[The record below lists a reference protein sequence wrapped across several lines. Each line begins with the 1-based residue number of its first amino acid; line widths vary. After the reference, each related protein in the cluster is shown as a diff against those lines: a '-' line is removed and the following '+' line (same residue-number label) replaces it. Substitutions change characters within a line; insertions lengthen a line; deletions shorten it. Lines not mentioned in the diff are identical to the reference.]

1 MSATRKQPEEGPRER
16 LLSAARRLFYSEG
29 VHVVGIDRILSEAG
43 VARAS
48 LYQHYGSKDGLVRA
62 YLEDHFE
69 ARKAYMASVM
79 SRHREPRRQLIELFE
94 DIDAVL
100 AIPTFRGCGFI
111 NASAESGSDECVGPL
126 TERYRRWLRRLFTDL
141 SRRAKAKDPAS
152 LGRQLA
158 LIYDGAAV
166 AARLD
171 SDRSKAAAA
180 ARAAAVALIDSALSD
195 RNRYIRP

>member
-1 MSATRKQPEEGPRER
+1 MAGRKSAEDGPRER
-16 LLSAARRLFYSEG
+16 LLSVARRLFYNEG
-29 VHVVGIDRILSEAG
+29 VHVVGIDRILAEAG

-62 YLEDHFE
+62 YLEDHFDT
-69 ARKAYMASVM
+69 RKAYTAAVV
-79 SRHREPRRQLIELFE
+79 SRYRTPRRQLIGLFE

-111 NASAESGSDECVGPL
+111 NASAEAGSDECVGPL
-126 TERYRRWLRRLFTDL
+126 TERYRSWLRGLFTDL
-141 SRRAKAKDPAS
+141 SRQAKARDAAA

-158 LIYDGAAV
+158 LLYDGAAV

-180 ARAAAVALIDSALSD
+180 ARTAALELINAALKARS
-195 RNRYIRP
+195 

>member
-1 MSATRKQPEEGPRER
+1 MAGRKRLEEGPRER
-16 LLSAARRLFYSEG
+16 LLSVARRLFYNEG

-48 LYQHYGSKDGLVRA
+48 LYSHYGNKDGLVRA

-69 ARKAYMASVM
+69 ARKAYIAAVIA
-79 SRHREPRRQLIELFE
+79 RHRTPRLQLIGLFE

-111 NASAESGSDECVGPL
+111 NASSEAGLDECVGPL
-126 TERYRRWLRRLFTDL
+126 TDRYRSWLRGLFTDL
-141 SRRAKAKDPAS
+141 SRRAKARNATS

-158 LIYDGAAV
+158 LLYDGAAV

-171 SDRSKAAAA
+171 IDRSEAAQA
-180 ARAAAVALIDSALSD
+180 ARLAAVALVDAALSE
-195 RNRYIRP
+195 RK

>member
-1 MSATRKQPEEGPRER
+1 MAGNREAEEGPRER
-16 LLSAARRLFYSEG
+16 LLSAARRLFYDEG
-29 VHVVGIDRILSEAG
+29 VHVVGIDRIISEAG

-69 ARKAYMASVM
+69 SRKAYMAAVM
-79 SRHREPRRQLIELFE
+79 ARYKSPRRQLMGLFE

-111 NASAESGSDECVGPL
+111 NASAESGADECVGPL
-126 TERYRRWLRRLFTDL
+126 TERYRSWLRDLFTDL
-141 SRRAKAKDPAS
+141 SRKAKARNAAS

-158 LIYDGAAV
+158 LLYDGAAV

-171 SDRSKAAAA
+171 SDRSNAAKAA
-180 ARAAAVALIDSALSD
+180 RNAAVALIDAALSKP
-195 RNRYIRP
+195 RR

>member
-1 MSATRKQPEEGPRER
+1 MAGTKRSQQGPRDR
-16 LLSAARRLFYSEG
+16 LLSVARRLFYSEG
-29 VHVVGIDRILSEAG
+29 VHVVGIDRIVREAG

-62 YLEDHFE
+62 YLDDHFE
-69 ARKAYMASVM
+69 SRKAYMAGVIA
-79 SRHREPRRQLIELFE
+79 RHKTPRLQLIGLFQ

-111 NASAESGSDECVGPL
+111 NASSESGSDECVGPL
-126 TERYRRWLRRLFTDL
+126 TERYRNWLRGTFTDL
-141 SRRAKAKDPAS
+141 ARQSKARDSAS

-158 LIYDGAAV
+158 LLYDGAAV

-180 ARAAAVALIDSALSD
+180 ARTAAVALINAALDD
-195 RNRYIRP
+195 RD